1 VTRVVAAVVALVSAA
16 LLVAAPAE
24 QASARATG
32 ASACA
37 GPGAVRFR
45 ASDGTRLFGRR
56 FGRGTTAVVLA
67 HQYRADLCQWVSYA
81 RRLAAQGYLVFAFD
95 FRNYGRSEQVGYARA
110 GRLAGDVAAAARY
123 VRSKGAK
130 KVLLVGAS
138 MGGSAVLAAA
148 VNIHPAVAGVVSLS
162 GPRNFGGADAES
174 AVPRLRVPVLYIAAK
189 DDGGGSFANDAQ
201 VMFERT
207 PAPDKQ
213 LEILDGYAHGVSLV
227 LFPGRARTLLEQFL
241 KSH

>member
-1 VTRVVAAVVALVSAA
+1 MIVALVGAA
-16 LLVAAPAE
+16 LAVTAPA
-24 QASARATG
+24 QTAPARIQT

-37 GPGAVRFR
+37 GPGEVRFR
-45 ASDGTRLFGRR
+45 ATDGTRLHGRR

-67 HQYRADLCQWVSYA
+67 HQYRADLCQWVKYA
-81 RRLAAQGYLVFAFD
+81 RRLAAQGYLVLAFD
-95 FRNYGRSEQVGYARA
+95 FRNNGRSQQVGYGRA

-148 VNIHPAVAGVVSLS
+148 ANIRPAVAGVVSLS
-162 GPRNFGGADAES
+162 GPRNFGGANAEA
-174 AVPRLRVPVLYIAAK
+174 AVPKLRVPVLYVAAK
-189 DDGGGSFANDAQ
+189 DDGGGSFAEDARWL
-201 VMFERT
+201 FERT
-207 PAPDKQ
+207 PASDKQ
-213 LEILDGYAHGVSLV
+213 LEILEGSSHGVSLV
-227 LFPGRARTLLEQFL
+227 IFPGPGRTLLEQFL